1 MNNKSVTNLKKLF
14 QLMEEN
20 PDLPVIAM
28 VDNDVVADYG
38 FARWFASI
46 GRCAAE
52 EYAVYNDKCLIDR
65 EEFKEDYY
73 NYMDEELCEM
83 FNYNPRINEYTVNQG
98 KYSEQQL
105 RINEIQEEKLEKYL
119 DEIAEKYFKR
129 AILVDIDLPEKME

>member
-1 MNNKSVTNLKKLF
+1 MANKSVENLRKLIA
-14 QLMEEN
+14 LIEEN
-20 PDLPVIAM
+20 PDLPVMAM
-28 VDNDVVADYG
+28 VDRDVVAGDDYG
-38 FARWFASI
+38 RWFASI
-46 GRCAAE
+46 GNSVIE

-83 FNYNPRINEYTVNQG
+83 FNYNPRINKYTVNQG

-129 AILVDIDLPEKME
+129 AILVDIDLPEAME